1 MERGFYNEDYDFEE
15 LIRQKSDQLKMYPS
29 DKVWKGI
36 HGNLHSTRRW
46 YWLSLVLFLGGISYY
61 AVDQLIS
68 SPKKMAQSAPQ
79 SADDKQV
86 AKAAPAIV
94 VPFSPVVPRTSA
106 NRGPLPSDEP
116 NNDEL
121 LTSETPAGPAST
133 PLLQPAEQAA
143 QAVVIPIDIQ
153 TSTKNTEQI
162 TEEASH
168 LATSELTAD
177 PFTAMI
183 SDAAQAVLDE
193 PVKDEAEIEDE
204 AALNDRQKI
213 NWLQEN
219 AVYELTRPKT
229 KRLSWQVSMS
239 PTMNYRKLV
248 GNDNVSLASDVK
260 NVPIALNIQGNI
272 DNLVN
277 HKPALGFEV
286 GSVFLYQLNKNLTF
300 KTGVQFNYS
309 RYNIQAYKSA
319 STETATIS
327 LSNFYGSEALT
338 SFTRL
343 RNFGGSSF
351 TNLKNEFYQFSTP
364 IGLEYVVLGQRRLQ
378 LAVAGTIQ
386 PTYMLNRNN
395 YMITTDYKNY
405 TREPSLVRRW
415 NANTSVE
422 AFLSYKAPSGLKF
435 QLGPQFRYQLLST
448 YVDKYPVKEFL
459 MEYGLKLAVSRS
471 IR

>member
-79 SADDKQV
+79 SADDKQM

-116 NNDEL
+116 SNDEL
-121 LTSETPAGPAST
+121 LTTETPEGPTST
-133 PLLQPAEQAA
+133 PLLPSEEQVA

-153 TSTKNTEQI
+153 SSTKNTKPL

-168 LATSELTAD
+168 TAPSVLAAD

-193 PVKDEAEIEDE
+193 PVEDKAETVDE

-229 KRLSWQVSMS
+229 KRLSWQVSLS

-343 RNFGGSSF
+343 RNFGGNSF
-351 TNLKNEFYQFSTP
+351 TELKNEFYQFSTP

-422 AFLSYKAPSGLKF
+422 AFLSYKAASGLKF

-459 MEYGLKLAVSRS
+459 MEYGLKLAVSRT